1 MGEAVKFLKQVHEAN
16 RANWSENVAA
26 AQAKVLES
34 QTVDDESRATFPCH
48 LMGARD
54 NQFTGRADS
63 VQDIIQKVSDRT
75 PSSPSSLRTVII
87 SGGGGTGKSALA
99 LEVAHCLKD
108 RKQFDSILWVNAEDD
123 NVLRD
128 SFTKLALRL
137 QLRDASLGSDKD
149 RNVMTVKNWMDKTS
163 IYL

>member
-1 MGEAVKFLKQVHEAN
+1 MGEAVKFLQQVHESN
-16 RANWSENVAA
+16 RANWSENVVA

-34 QTVDDESRATFPCH
+34 QTVDDKSGATFPCH

-63 VQDIIQKVSDRT
+63 VQEIIQKVSDRT
-75 PSSPSSLRTVII
+75 PSSLRTVII

-99 LEVAHCLKD
+99 LEVAHCLED
-108 RKQFDSILWVNAEDD
+108 REQFDSILWVNAEDN
-123 NVLRD
+123 NVLCD

-163 IYL
+163 IYLR